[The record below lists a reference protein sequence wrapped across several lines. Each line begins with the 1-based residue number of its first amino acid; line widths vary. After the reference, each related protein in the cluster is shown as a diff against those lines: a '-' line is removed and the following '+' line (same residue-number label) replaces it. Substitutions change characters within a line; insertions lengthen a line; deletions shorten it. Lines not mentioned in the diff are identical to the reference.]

1 MKEVKINSLDER
13 NIPYV
18 IIRKKVKSFRLKIDD
33 KGIVKI
39 TYPYLTKEESLIKFV
54 EKHIAWIIEKRKIVK
69 SNEVL
74 YENDSVHYVFGEKC
88 ILKINYSKTTRVD
101 KVGNIIMVSTSK
113 LDNIRNIMLKWRM
126 F

>member
-1 MKEVKINSLDER
+1 MKEVKINCLDER

-54 EKHIAWIIEKRKIVK
+54 EKPK
-69 SNEVL
+69 NE
-74 YENDSVHYVFGEKC
+74 
-88 ILKINYSKTTRVD
+88 
-101 KVGNIIMVSTSK
+101 
-113 LDNIRNIMLKWRM
+113 
-126 F
+126 